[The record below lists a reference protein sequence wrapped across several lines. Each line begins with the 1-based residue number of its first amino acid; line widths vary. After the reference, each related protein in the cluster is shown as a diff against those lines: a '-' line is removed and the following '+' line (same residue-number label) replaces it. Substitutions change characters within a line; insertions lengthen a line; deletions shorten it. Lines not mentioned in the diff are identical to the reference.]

1 MTTDEPWLS
10 EAQQRVWRR
19 WIAVTG
25 ELPARLNRELQATS
39 GLSLSDY
46 DVLVS
51 LSEATDSRLRAGD
64 LAASLAWERS
74 RLSHHVRRMVGR
86 GLLAREEC
94 ADDGRGA
101 WVVLTPTGRDAIAH
115 AAPGHA
121 RSVRELVFDDLDED
135 DLAVLDRALGVV
147 LDRTRGRG

>member
-10 EAQQRVWRR
+10 ATQQQVWRR
-19 WIAVTG
+19 WVAVTG

-46 DVLVS
+46 DVLVA
-51 LSEATDSRLRAGD
+51 LSEAMDSRLRAGD
-64 LAASLAWERS
+64 LATALAWERS

-86 GLLAREEC
+86 DLLAREEC

-101 WVVLTPTGRDAIAH
+101 WVVLTPTGRDAIAQ

-121 RSVRELVFDDLDED
+121 RLVRELVFDDLDD
-135 DLAVLDRALGVV
+135 ADLAVLDRVLGIA
-147 LDRTRGRG
+147 LDRTRGRE